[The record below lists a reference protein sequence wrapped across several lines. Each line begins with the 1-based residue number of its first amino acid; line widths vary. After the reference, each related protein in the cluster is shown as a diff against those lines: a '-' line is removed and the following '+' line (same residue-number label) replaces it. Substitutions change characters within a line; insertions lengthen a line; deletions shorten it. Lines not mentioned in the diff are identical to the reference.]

1 MNARDRRLVGLN
13 IGLVVTLGVV
23 TLVGVTRSG
32 AQPSTGA
39 GGVGGGGG
47 AGSSRP
53 RGEYTLVSGKFQGS
67 SASAVYILD
76 VANQELVALDWDRNK
91 LRFEPIG
98 YRSLKDDANLFRGA
112 R

>member
-39 GGVGGGGG
+39 GGAG
-47 AGSSRP
+47 AARP